1 MTTIPGTIPVTHP
14 ALQSVTAHGWRR
26 GFANLLHNE
35 YRQWWGTRKGPIH
48 LLLWLIILNG
58 LILLVGL
65 PSSQEAGDPEPLYNT
80 LIQVF
85 FQVGALA
92 TAIGVV
98 TTAQGAIV
106 REKQLGTA
114 AWVLSKPVSRSAF
127 VLAKFVAYAISFV
140 SLAILIPSAIFY
152 GQSLLLAGHAPEL
165 GVFLAGLGIMVVH
178 TLFYLALTLLLG
190 TLFNTRGPI
199 SGIAMGLLYIG
210 FLPPNLVPQALLLAL
225 PWTLK
230 ESAVGLVMGSALP
243 AIWIIPVVATTLWIV
258 VFLAVALWR
267 FGREEF

>member
-1 MTTIPGTIPVTHP
+1 MTTLSNVRTSVAAG
-14 ALQSVTAHGWRR
+14 LQTLNEPGWRR
-26 GFANLLHNE
+26 GFANLLRNE
-35 YRQWWGTRKGPIH
+35 NRMWWGTRKWLIH
-48 LLLWLIILNG
+48 LLLWLILLNG

-65 PSSQEAGDPEPLYNT
+65 TEGRETNNPVPIYQT

-92 TAIGVV
+92 TAIGMV

-127 VLAKFVAYAISFV
+127 VLAKFAAYAVGFLC
-140 SLAILIPSAIFY
+140 LATLVPSAIFY
-152 GQSLLLAGHAPEL
+152 GESLFLAARAPQLAG
-165 GVFLAGLGIMVVH
+165 FLAGVGIMVIH

-199 SGIAMGLLYIG
+199 SGIAMGVLFVG
-210 FLPPNLVPQALLLAL
+210 FLPPNLIPVAARLVL

-230 ESAVGLVMGSALP
+230 DSAVGLVLGSELP
-243 AIWIIPVVATTLWIV
+243 AVWPIPLVATGLWTV
-258 VFLAVALWR
+258 LFLGVALWR